1 VIGPRYPWLAVLATA
16 LGMASALSSVA
27 HAQDD
32 EVSQQI
38 WVDYN
43 PRWTWPSGLEL
54 YGDVGLRTEL
64 GETGWGRIVIRPG
77 LRGPVGPFRLSGG
90 VGSFYTAN
98 EAAADRWEIR
108 PFQGISATWPSKRI
122 RLDHYLRLE
131 ERLEFEMADWTLDAS
146 LRLRY
151 RLQAQFRWGGF
162 SGDVF
167 WRLILHG
174 EAFATVTGEAG
185 QFDERFRLGFA
196 VERGFGPKF
205 RARVDLTWQKVGAPF
220 TGAPTDDLYIRV
232 RAFHFWM

>member
-1 VIGPRYPWLAVLATA
+1 MKRSRRTVVVVAVVLAA
-16 LGMASALSSVA
+16 CCVSSAV

-32 EVSQQI
+32 EVSEQI
-38 WVDYN
+38 WIDYD

-64 GETGWGRIVIRPG
+64 GETGWGKLVVRPG
-77 LRGPVGPFRLSGG
+77 VRGPLGPFRISGG

-98 EAAADRWEIR
+98 KDAADRWEVR

-146 LRLRY
+146 LRFRY
-151 RLQAQFRWGGF
+151 RLQTQIRWGGLR
-162 SGDVF
+162 GDVF
-167 WRLILHG
+167 WRLLLHG
-174 EAFATVTGEAG
+174 EAFLTVTGEAG
-185 QFDERFRLGFA
+185 QFDEKFRLGLGI
-196 VERGFGPKF
+196 ERGFGPKF

-220 TGAPTDDLYIRV
+220 SGAPTDDLYIRV
-232 RAFHFWM
+232 RLFHFLR